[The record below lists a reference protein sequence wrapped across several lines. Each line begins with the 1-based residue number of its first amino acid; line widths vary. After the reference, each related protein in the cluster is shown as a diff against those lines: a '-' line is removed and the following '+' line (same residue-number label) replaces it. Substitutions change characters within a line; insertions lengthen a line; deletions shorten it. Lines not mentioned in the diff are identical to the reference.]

1 MSFRDSQGRFNGSQ
15 DVSKEF
21 LLAPLTFQGILVAPG
36 GLGGFRR
43 GPGTIWGQAA
53 TQGRSRWSQGHFREF
68 QGYYSGSMGDS
79 EGICRSQERLGSFRG
94 PMGFHGGSRGL
105 QGVSGTYQEI
115 SGAFQGGPIQGV
127 ARGTGRFR
135 RRSRGSDGHLMG
147 LRGVSGGLSGASGG
161 MRGIPEGIRGVLG
174 ASLEHFR
181 GFYGVSDGQDAPR
194 GLMRTFLGVTR
205 DFRGVPTG
213 IWVA

>member
-1 MSFRDSQGRFNGSQ
+1 MFQRM
-15 DVSKEF
+15 
-21 LLAPLTFQGILVAPG
+21 FQGILVAPG

-43 GPGTIWGQAA
+43 GPGTIWGQEA
-53 TQGRSRWSQGHFREF
+53 TQGRSRWSQGHFRGS
-68 QGYYSGSMGDS
+68 QGCYRGPMGGSQ
-79 EGICRSQERLGSFRG
+79 GICKSQERLGSFRG
-94 PMGFHGGSRGL
+94 PMGIHGGSRGL

-161 MRGIPEGIRGVLG
+161 LRGIPEGNRGVL
-174 ASLEHFR
+174 R
-181 GFYGVSDGQDAPR
+181 GLLSTSGGFGVSDGQEAPR